1 MESYWLKDCW
11 SSCLTINLNNVK
23 LDICVLPKST
33 LSCWFLFEI
42 AAHHTSFP
50 WTTGLPGPSTLD
62 EAKNSAFMFSAISDG
77 QPEKTTAENYVLLI
91 KVHLTLKKVFFNGT
105 EKFILL
111 FPLKCDFLWI
121 SLNSLCPGW
130 IQAPKAIWDLGIESM
145 RCNVGTRKT
154 LKRNYV
160 SSL

>member
-1 MESYWLKDCW
+1 MYYLNRLWAAGFCLRLLHTIHHFHEPRVSLDPRHLMKQRTLRSCFEQLVMDNLKKQQQK
-11 SSCLTINLNNVK
+11 I
-23 LDICVLPKST
+23 
-33 LSCWFLFEI
+33 
-42 AAHHTSFP
+42 
-50 WTTGLPGPSTLD
+50 
-62 EAKNSAFMFSAISDG
+62 MF
-77 QPEKTTAENYVLLI
+77 YLI
-91 KVHLTLKKVFFNGT
+91 MVHLTLQKVFFNGT

-160 SSL
+160 SPL